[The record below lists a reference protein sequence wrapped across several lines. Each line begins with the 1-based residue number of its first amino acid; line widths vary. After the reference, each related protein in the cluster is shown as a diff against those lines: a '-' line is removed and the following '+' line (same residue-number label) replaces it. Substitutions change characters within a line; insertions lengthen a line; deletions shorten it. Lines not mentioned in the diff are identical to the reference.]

1 MTLVQISIKSILS
14 RKLTLSLLILSI
26 GLSSMLLLGIQKIKH
41 SAKASFSYSIS
52 DTDLIV
58 GARTGETQLLLYS
71 VFRQGRAIANISR
84 ASIEEIQNF
93 PEVKWLVPIAL
104 GDSLDGF
111 PVIGTTETYF
121 KHYKYGLKASLKFK
135 EGHAFSSVYDVVLG
149 SEVAKKLQLQLDD
162 QVFLSHGISKG
173 KLPVHKQHPFK
184 VVGILRVTGTPV
196 DRSVHIPLDGFHLL
210 HQPKLM
216 AGDEY
221 SSPQSL
227 TAAFI
232 GLHSKFTIFNVQRQI
247 NSFAN
252 EAIMAIIPGVSLSR
266 LWNSIQT
273 IDRILILISC
283 FVIVIAFIGLL
294 LALFM
299 SLQHRQR
306 ELALLRTMG
315 AHPSQLFLLLI
326 YESLFITISGVFTG
340 IILMQTFGLLLSPFL
355 QTKFGL
361 ILVLNTFNSTDLLL
375 VLSVIFFGLII
386 SIVPGIL
393 AYQKSLSEGV
403 LSI

>member
-1 MTLVQISIKSILS
+1 MTLIQISIKSIFS
-14 RKLTLSLLILSI
+14 RKLTLSLLIFSI

-52 DTDLIV
+52 GTDLIV
-58 GARTGETQLLLYS
+58 GARSGETQLLLYS
-71 VFRQGRAIANISR
+71 VFRQGRALANISSS
-84 ASIEEIQNF
+84 SIEYIQKF

-104 GDSLDGF
+104 GDSMDGF
-111 PVIGTTETYF
+111 PVIGTTEAYF
-121 KHYKYGLKASLKFK
+121 KYYKYGLKTPLKFK
-135 EGHAFSSVYDVVLG
+135 GGRQFSSAYDVVLG
-149 SEVAKKLQLQLDD
+149 SQVAKKLQLRLND

-173 KLPVHKQHPFK
+173 NLPVHKHQPFK
-184 VVGILRVTGTPV
+184 VVGILDVTGTPV
-196 DRSVHIPLDGFHLL
+196 DRSVHIPLKGFHLL
-210 HQPKLM
+210 HQPKLIT
-216 AGDEY
+216 GDNF

-227 TAAFI
+227 TAAFV
-232 GLHSKFTIFNVQRQI
+232 GLHSKFTIFNVQRKI
-247 NSFAN
+247 NSFSK
-252 EAIMAIIPGVSLSR
+252 EPIMAIIPGVSLSR

-273 IDRILILISC
+273 IDQILVLISC

-340 IILMQTFGLLLSPFL
+340 IILMQSFGFLLTPFL
-355 QTKFGL
+355 QKHFGL
-361 ILVLNTFNSTDLLL
+361 ILVLNTFTVTDLLL
-375 VLSVIFFGLII
+375 VLSIIFFGLII
-386 SIVPGIL
+386 SIIPGIL